1 MLKFINFV
9 AGTMWLFA
17 AIAVLVGYLELEPVI
32 SAAACFLSALGF
44 FSYALL

>member
-9 AGTMWLFA
+9 AGTMWLFT
-17 AIAVLVGYLELEPVI
+17 AIAVLIGHLELEPVA